1 MQARYD
7 STPERRRF
15 AHGTCFDIQ
24 RCCRRCT
31 RPSPTRTPLCARRFS
46 LCLSQC
52 TAAPKALFPV
62 DTPLQRQCGEF
73 TDTRPQRS
81 ASPPSPVLHLRSTGL
96 CICNGGSPGAPV
108 CPHARARRYCGERGS
123 QAADAPA
130 CPYPG
135 IGASTLGWRNS
146 SRRTLPMPM
155 PGDIERPAPLP
166 VAAPLR
172 ASARVRVLARMRG
185 TAGVGSPSRSRRNA
199 SRSCKVTRPAPS
211 RGSTP
216 GFCTRTRAGST
227 MHGTAGVGSPSR
239 SRRNASRSC
248 EVTLR
253 ASRPAPSHGSTPG
266 CCARTRAGST
276 MRGTLGVGSPSR
288 SRRNTSR
295 SCEATLGD
303 RRCPCVCPCVRSGD
317 RRWAWGWRWRW
328 RQTAAVHTPRLSVT
342 GQFPGSRCGW
352 C

>member
-1 MQARYD
+1 MYRRSQSIIPCGYPTAETVRRVYRYSPPAVCFPAVAR
-7 STPERRRF
+7 P
-15 AHGTCFDIQ
+15 
-24 RCCRRCT
+24 
-31 RPSPTRTPLCARRFS
+31 PPPLYRA
-46 LCLSQC
+46 
-52 TAAPKALFPV
+52 V
-62 DTPLQRQCGEF
+62 HLQRRQPRRARVPACACAALLWRAG
-73 TDTRPQRS
+73 
-81 ASPPSPVLHLRSTGL
+81 LTGS
-96 CICNGGSPGAPV
+96 G
-108 CPHARARRYCGERGS
+108 CPRLPLPWNRCKHARLAELVPPHIAHAHARGH
-123 QAADAPA
+123 
-130 CPYPG
+130 
-135 IGASTLGWRNS
+135 
-146 SRRTLPMPM
+146 
-155 PGDIERPAPLP
+155 
-166 VAAPLR
+166 R
-172 ASARVRVLARMRG
+172 AS
-185 TAGVGSPSRSRRNA
+185 
-199 SRSCKVTRPAPS
+199 RPAPS

-216 GFCTRTRAGST
+216 GFCARTRAGSM

-248 EVTLR
+248 EVTH
-253 ASRPAPSHGSTPG
+253 PAPSRGSTPGFCARTRAGSTMHGTAGVGSPSRLRRNASRSCEVTHPAPSRGSTPGCCAHTRAGSTMHGTAGVGSPSRSRRNTSRSCEVTHPAPSRGSTPG